1 MGITKTYKTEVYEHV
16 QPFEKRVYDFCFQRI
31 YELENL
37 IAEASK
43 ELRFY
48 RELQDRQKRCEGC
61 NGVGKVRYHGG
72 VNGDDPVD
80 YPCKACKGTGERK

>member
-16 QPFEKRVYDFCFQRI
+16 QPFEQRVYDFCFQRI

-37 IAEASK
+37 IAEAQK

-48 RELQDRQKRCEGC
+48 RELQEKQKRCKGC
-61 NGVGKVRYHGG
+61 VGKGKIRYYSGQDEHT
-72 VNGDDPVD
+72 D